1 MAKAAINFK
10 DPLWMTAWLDTA
22 LDMEKAKYKAWP
34 VKPDLVPGH
43 EVAQAWGF
51 VVAGY
56 FLVEESFKAL
66 LHLRGKTVPAK
77 HSLGMLFVEFDPADR
92 ELLREYYSDYR
103 ETGGWPRTFPFET
116 LDEFLANLDGD
127 PNKRGT
133 DHVGSFDWRY
143 FLIEEGRSA
152 KMPTVSVEFL
162 HEIAYGCIRMVE
174 YAANGNFE
182 PSAYTHSFRLR
193 WKRDRKRTDWL
204 TVRMN
209 SAGWGDEPD
218 RLEKLWGP
226 DYQGRYDLLLFRGNG
241 IKGYF
246 AEIPDE
252 FSLPVID
259 KRAEFESFDVEE
271 GLRSIGITRMSPR
284 HDDC

>member
-1 MAKAAINFK
+1 MARNAINFK

-22 LDMEKAKYKAWP
+22 LDMEKEKYKSCP

-66 LHLRGKTVPAK
+66 LHLGGKDVPVK
-77 HSLGMLFVEFDPADR
+77 HSLTMLFGELDPKDQD
-92 ELLREYYSDYR
+92 LLREYYTDYR
-103 ETGGWPRTFPFET
+103 ETGAWPQQFPFAT

-127 PNKRGT
+127 PNMQGP
-133 DHVGSFDWRY
+133 DHMGSFDWRY
-143 FLIEEGRSA
+143 FLIEEKRSA

-162 HEIAYGCIRMVE
+162 HEIGYGCIRMVE
-174 YAANGNFE
+174 HAANGNFE

-193 WKRDRKRTDWL
+193 WKRDRKRTEWL

-209 SAGWGDEPD
+209 SGGWGDQPD
-218 RLEKLWGP
+218 RLETLWGP
-226 DYQGRYDLLLFRGNG
+226 DYKGRYDLLLFKGIS

-246 AEIPDE
+246 AQIPKD
-252 FSLPVID
+252 FSLPVVD
-259 KRAEFESFDVEE
+259 KRDEFESFDVED
-271 GLRSIGITRMSPR
+271 GLRGMGITRISPGYE
-284 HDDC
+284 D

>member
-1 MAKAAINFK
+1 MAKNATNYK
-10 DPLWMTAWLDTA
+10 DPMWMTAWLDTA
-22 LDMEKAKYKAWP
+22 LDMEKAKYKACP
-34 VKPDLVPGH
+34 VKRDLVPGH

-66 LHLRGKTVPAK
+66 LHVQGKAVPAK
-77 HSLGMLFVEFDPADR
+77 HSLGMLFAELDPADQQ
-92 ELLREYYSDYR
+92 LLRVYYSDYR
-103 ETGGWPRTFPFET
+103 ETGGWPRTFPIET

-127 PNKRGT
+127 PNQRGT

-143 FLIEEGRSA
+143 FLIEEARSA
-152 KMPTVSVEFL
+152 KMPMVSVEFL
-162 HEIAYGCIRMVE
+162 HETAFGCIRMVE
-174 YAANGNFE
+174 YAASGKFE

-193 WKRDRKRTDWL
+193 WERDRKRTDWL

-209 SAGWGDEPD
+209 SPGWGDEPD
-218 RLEKLWGP
+218 RVEKVWGP
-226 DYQGRYDLLLFRGNG
+226 DYQGRYDLLAFTGNG

-246 AEIPDE
+246 AE
-252 FSLPVID
+252 LPEECSVPVVD

-271 GLRSIGITRMSPR
+271 GFRSIGVTRRPPR
-284 HDDC
+284 ADDC